1 VIIINLNIK
10 EESKKERN
18 TKLFSKK
25 HHNGNK
31 EFSARK
37 ITLSHLNLIIQ
48 WRKVYNRKMEIRH
61 FVNRGF
67 HEIRST
73 ISLIHII

>member
-1 VIIINLNIK
+1 MIIINLNIK

-37 ITLSHLNLIIQ
+37 ISLSHLNLIRQ
-48 WRKVYNRKMEIRH
+48 WRKVYNRK
-61 FVNRGF
+61 VYNRKVYN
-67 HEIRST
+67 RKLCQSRV
-73 ISLIHII
+73 S